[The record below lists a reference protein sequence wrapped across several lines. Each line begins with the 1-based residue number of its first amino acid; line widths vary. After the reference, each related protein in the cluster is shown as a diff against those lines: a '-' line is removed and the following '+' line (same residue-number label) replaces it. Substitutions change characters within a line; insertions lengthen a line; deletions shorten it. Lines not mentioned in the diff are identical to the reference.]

1 MARPP
6 SPDARRRLL
15 ERAARMLA
23 AREPISLR
31 ALVDGTGMSTMAVY
45 TQFGGMPGLWQA
57 VRQEGFRRLA
67 DRLAGVTPTD
77 DPVADLATLGAA
89 YLAHAAAEPDLYR
102 VMFDASADLEDP
114 TVADAA
120 FGALVAAATRARE
133 IGRLAVDVTA
143 EGVALRIWAAGHGLA
158 LLVIGGVLPRDQL
171 DEQGLRLVRDLVVG
185 AGDDPG
191 AADASV
197 RRGWAPVAG

>member
-57 VRQEGFRRLA
+57 VRQEGFQRLASRLA
-67 DRLAGVTPTD
+67 DVTPTE
-77 DPVADLATLGAA
+77 DPVADLAALGAA

-114 TVADAA
+114 AVADAS

-133 IGRLAVDVTA
+133 SGRLAADVA
-143 EGVALRIWAAGHGLA
+143 PDGVALRIWAAGHGLA
-158 LLVIGGVLPRDQL
+158 LLVIGGVLLPEQL
-171 DEQGLRLVRDLVVG
+171 DDQGPRLVRDLVVG
-185 AGDDPG
+185 AGDDPD

-197 RRGWAPVAG
+197 HDGWAGVGT